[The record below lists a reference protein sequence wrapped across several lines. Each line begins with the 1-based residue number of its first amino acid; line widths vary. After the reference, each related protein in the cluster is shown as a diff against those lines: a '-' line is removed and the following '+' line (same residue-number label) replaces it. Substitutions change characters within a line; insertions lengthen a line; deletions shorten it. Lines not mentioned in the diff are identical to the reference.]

1 MVCPLDESQGSS
13 QLQGHGS
20 WLMCEVALSHKEKE
34 EDLQFSYTKMKHVG
48 AWNPQRNPQQ
58 LSGHTWTIFNL
69 IWSHM
74 YPLKALRFSST
85 RILFWEDFEL
95 FVGRL
100 LLLL

>member
-48 AWNPQRNPQQ
+48 AWNPQQ
-58 LSGHTWTIFNL
+58 LSGHTWTMFNL
-69 IWSHM
+69 IWFHM
-74 YPLKALRFSST
+74 YPLKALWFSST
-85 RILFWEDFEL
+85 MILYWEDLEL
-95 FVGRL
+95 FVGTL
-100 LLLL
+100 LLL